1 VQFADEAYCIGP
13 SESSKSYLSIS
24 RIITIA
30 KLSKCDAIHPGY
42 GYLSENAEF
51 AELCDEM
58 DIEFLGPSSNAIKN
72 MGLKD
77 IAKEMMKKADVP
89 VVPGSNGILRDL
101 NDAYRVADK
110 VGYPVILKASSG
122 GGGKGIR
129 VVKDKKAM
137 SDAFNLTKEE
147 ARKSFD
153 NSDIYLEKYI
163 EDFRHI
169 EIQIL
174 GDKYGN
180 IIQLGER
187 DCTVQRK
194 MQKIIEE
201 TPSPS
206 INNSIRKKMGDAA
219 VQAAL
224 AVNYHSAGTVEF
236 IFDRTTEN
244 FYFMEMNTRIQV
256 EHPITEIVNDIDL
269 VAEQIKIA
277 EGKQL
282 DTNKNLGKANKFAM
296 ECRIN
301 AENPDNNFAPSVGE
315 ITRYIPP
322 GGYGVRVDSF
332 LYTNYKTKPFYDSL
346 VAKVVTFGYSRK
358 EVIDRMIRAL
368 EEFQLEGI

>member
-1 VQFADEAYCIGP
+1 CKDLGIKAVGVFSESNRDSLHVQFADEAYCIGP

-77 IAKEMMKKADVP
+77 IAKEMMKKADVQ

-110 VGYPVILKASSG
+110 VGYHVIIKASSG
-122 GGGKGIR
+122 DGGKKIR
-129 VVKDKKAM
+129 DIKDKKAM
-137 SDAFNLTKEE
+137 SDAFNLTKEK

-180 IIQLGER
+180 IIQL
-187 DCTVQRK
+187 C
-194 MQKIIEE
+194 
-201 TPSPS
+201 
-206 INNSIRKKMGDAA
+206 
-219 VQAAL
+219 
-224 AVNYHSAGTVEF
+224 
-236 IFDRTTEN
+236 
-244 FYFMEMNTRIQV
+244 
-256 EHPITEIVNDIDL
+256 
-269 VAEQIKIA
+269 
-277 EGKQL
+277 
-282 DTNKNLGKANKFAM
+282 
-296 ECRIN
+296 
-301 AENPDNNFAPSVGE
+301 
-315 ITRYIPP
+315 
-322 GGYGVRVDSF
+322 
-332 LYTNYKTKPFYDSL
+332 
-346 VAKVVTFGYSRK
+346 
-358 EVIDRMIRAL
+358 
-368 EEFQLEGI
+368 